1 MKPFLKNIL
10 ISVIV
15 LFIVVVILHL
25 NKIAFS
31 SVGTFYVIIINFVS
45 IVYVVLLIHRLIK
58 QFENENNL

>member
-15 LFIVVVILHL
+15 LFIVVVILQL
-25 NKIAFS
+25 NKIAFFS
-31 SVGTFYVIIINFVS
+31 LGTFYILIINFVS

-58 QFENENNL
+58 HFENENNL

>member
-15 LFIVVVILHL
+15 LFIVLLILHL
-25 NKIAFS
+25 NKIAFFS
-31 SVGTFYVIIINFVS
+31 LSTFYIIIINFVS

-58 QFENENNL
+58 QFENENDL

>member
-15 LFIVVVILHL
+15 LFIVVVILQL
-25 NKIAFS
+25 NKIAFFS
-31 SVGTFYVIIINFVS
+31 LGTFYIIIINFVS

>member
-25 NKIAFS
+25 NKIAFF